1 MFSGSTLTLNDTA
14 RYWINL
20 NNWILLHILNRSPA
34 SRLTCKGPKRFAE
47 VKGVLGEA
55 WRHMKIPTQNG
66 KFFWIRIHFCIGTCA
81 AVAKCRKF
89 RCASDRKPQ
98 GPLGPFLLR
107 YPSSVSSGN
116 WSIGITWPQG
126 LAQSFHSATTGIPRC
141 VQGEWPGW
149 CCVATGHK
157 PPNISKIRRMFTVWC
172 VMRVAFLHTL
182 QFGHSSGGEA
192 LKDVFWT
199 VPVFFL
205 TKNSKTWAR

>member
-1 MFSGSTLTLNDTA
+1 MFSGSILTLNDTA
-14 RYWINL
+14 WYWIIESIESCCL
-20 NNWILLHILNRSPA
+20 FWTAATPLS

-47 VKGVLGEA
+47 VRGVTG
-55 WRHMKIPTQNG
+55 WSMKTYEDSVRLTQNG
-66 KFFWIRIHFCIGTCA
+66 NSSGSESQSTCA
-81 AVAKCRKF
+81 AVATCRKF
-89 RCASDRKPQ
+89 RCASDRN
-98 GPLGPFLLR
+98 PLGPFLLLR
-107 YPSSVSSGN
+107 YPSSVSSSN

-149 CCVATGHK
+149 CCVATDHK
-157 PPNISKIRRMFTVWC
+157 PPKISKIRRMFTVWC

-182 QFGHSSGGEA
+182 QFEHSSGGEA
-192 LKDVFWT
+192 LKDVVWT